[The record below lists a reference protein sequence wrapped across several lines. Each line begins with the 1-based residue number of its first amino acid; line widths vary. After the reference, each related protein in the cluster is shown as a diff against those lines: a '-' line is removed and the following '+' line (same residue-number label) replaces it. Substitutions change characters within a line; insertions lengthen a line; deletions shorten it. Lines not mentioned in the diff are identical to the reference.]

1 MIVDEKTFETCHQYP
16 EKRKT
21 SKSHP
26 SWKAGRK
33 MPDTTRRFGSRDSH
47 AMAEGIEKVS

>member
-1 MIVDEKTFETCHQYP
+1 MPSISREK
-16 EKRKT
+16 KT
-21 SKSHP
+21 SKSHA